1 MPEETVKPPRR
12 IRHRVLWSFGI
23 LLALALVGAG
33 AAFLWLRAQLDGK
46 VEPPPRASDQVE
58 VPKQLSA
65 LDVPLDVHVSV
76 ISRAIEQAV
85 PRTLWSINQQIDKCV
100 PAQRVKLFKAKIK
113 VSPDLGCTV
122 VGTVTRSAIRLRGE
136 GKDIVADVPIRA
148 NIAARHVGGFLKG
161 ETATGSAMVRAR
173 IRLSVTDNWQPRA
186 SVRLAY
192 SWTTPPG
199 IDFLGRRITF
209 TDKADEKLA
218 PIVRDLE
225 RRLPQEI
232 AKVNIRNR
240 VADAWRQSFTSLEL
254 NEQNPPVW
262 MRITPQK
269 LSYGGYSLSGNRLRL
284 SLGLSALTETF
295 VGPRPEDPKPTPLPP
310 LGHDAAGSKLEFFI
324 PVIADY
330 AQLEPVL
337 QKALA
342 KRAARPFNLP
352 GIGPV
357 IARFDKVTGYGTT
370 GGRIAVGLTISARPQ
385 NSSTETHGLVWL
397 TAVPVNTPG
406 SQRVHFEQL
415 AVNGE
420 TDGIGGDLL
429 VRLVQNPAVSEV
441 LAGELTQNF
450 SRDFEKLIG
459 KVRRAIVS
467 KRAGNFLIRAD
478 ITDVRTGTLKASGQ
492 GLYLPVW
499 ASGTARVEY
508 TGR

>member
-1 MPEETVKPPRR
+1 MPEDTVKQPPRR
-12 IRHRVLWSFGI
+12 AFRHRRLWIIGV
-23 LLALALVGAG
+23 LLAVIAAGIAALLF
-33 AAFLWLRAQLDGK
+33 AFRGTK
-46 VEPPPRASDQVE
+46 VEPPPRASDTVE
-58 VPKQLSA
+58 VPRHLSA
-65 LDVPLDVHVSV
+65 IDVPLDVHVSV
-76 ISRAIEQAV
+76 LSRAIEQAV
-85 PRTLWSINQQIDKCV
+85 PRTLWSIDQQVDKCV

-136 GKDIVADVPIRA
+136 GRDIVADVPIRA

-173 IRLSVTDNWQPRA
+173 IRLTVTDNWQPRA
-186 SVRLAY
+186 TVRLAY

-199 IDFLGRRITF
+199 IDFLGKRITF
-209 TDKADEKLA
+209 TDKADQKLA
-218 PIVRDLE
+218 PIVRELE

-232 AKVNIRNR
+232 ARVNIRNR

-254 NEQNPPVW
+254 NAQNPQVW

-295 VGPRPEDPKPTPLPP
+295 VGQRPEDPRPTPLPP
-310 LGHDAAGSKLEFFI
+310 LGHDAAGSRLEFFI

-342 KRAARPFNLP
+342 KRATRPFELP
-352 GIGPV
+352 GVGPV
-357 IARFDKVTGYGTT
+357 VARFDKVTGYGTT
-370 GGRIAVGLTISARPQ
+370 GGRIAVGLTIAARPR
-385 NSSTETHGLVWL
+385 NGTTETHGLVWL
-397 TAVPVNTPG
+397 TAVPVNAPG

-415 AVNGE
+415 TVAGD

-429 VRLVQNPAVSEV
+429 VRLVQTPAVSEV

-450 SRDFEKLIG
+450 TRDFEKLLG

-467 KRAGNFLIRAD
+467 KRAGDFLIRAD
-478 ITDVRTGTLKASGQ
+478 IADVRTGTLKASGQ

-499 ASGTARVEY
+499 ASGAARVEY
-508 TGR
+508 VGR

>member
-1 MPEETVKPPRR
+1 MSDETVSPTR
-12 IRHRVLWSFGI
+12 RHRHKVIWAFAGI
-23 LLALALVGAG
+23 LALLIAGAG
-33 AAFLWLRAQLDGK
+33 ATFLYLRAQLDSK
-46 VEPPPRASDQVE
+46 AEPPVRASDAIE
-58 VPKQLSA
+58 VPHQVSA
-65 LDVPLDVHVSV
+65 IDVPLDVHVSV

-85 PRTLWSINQQIDKCV
+85 PRTLWSIDQHVDKCV

-122 VGTVTRSAIRLRGE
+122 VGTVSRSAIRLRGE

-186 SVRLAY
+186 TVRLAY

-199 IDFLGRRITF
+199 IDFLGKRITF

-218 PIVRDLE
+218 PVVRDLE
-225 RRLPQEI
+225 RKLPQEI
-232 AKVNIRNR
+232 ARLNIRSR

-310 LGHDAAGSKLEFFI
+310 LGDDAAGSKLEFFI

-342 KRAARPFNLP
+342 KRAARPFDLP

-357 IARFDKVTGYGTT
+357 VARFDKVTGYGTV
-370 GGRIAVGLTISARPQ
+370 GGRIAVGLTITARPQ
-385 NSSTETHGLVWL
+385 NSTTETHGLVWL
-397 TAVPVNTPG
+397 TALPVNTPG

-429 VRLVQNPAVSEV
+429 VRLVQAPAVSEV

-450 SRDFEKLIG
+450 TRDFEKLLG

-467 KRAGNFLIRAD
+467 KRAGDFLIRAD
-478 ITDVRTGTLKASGQ
+478 IRDVRTGAIKASGQ
-492 GLYLPVW
+492 GFYLPVW

-508 TGR
+508 VRR